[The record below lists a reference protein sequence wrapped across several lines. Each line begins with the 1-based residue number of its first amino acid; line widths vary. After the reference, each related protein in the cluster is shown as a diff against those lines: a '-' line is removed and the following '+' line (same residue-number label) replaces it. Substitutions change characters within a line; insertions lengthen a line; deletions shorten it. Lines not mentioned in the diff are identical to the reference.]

1 ADMRPGDDQRPG
13 RERWQDALDYIAAD
27 PGITEVILSG
37 GDPLATSNAYLGR
50 LLAALAAIP
59 HLQRLRLHTRLPI
72 MLPERVDSALADM
85 LETWNAR
92 KSARSVVV
100 LHANHAQ
107 EFDAEVDAACTRLLA
122 TGSQLLNQSVLLR
135 GINDSA
141 DTLCAL
147 SERL

>member
-1 ADMRPGDDQRPG
+1 
-13 RERWQDALDYIAAD
+13 
-27 PGITEVILSG
+27 
-37 GDPLATSNAYLGR
+37 
-50 LLAALAAIP
+50 P

-72 MLPERVDSALADM
+72 MLPERVDSTLAAL

-147 SERL
+147 SERLFAAGVLPYYLHMPDKVTGTAHFDVELT